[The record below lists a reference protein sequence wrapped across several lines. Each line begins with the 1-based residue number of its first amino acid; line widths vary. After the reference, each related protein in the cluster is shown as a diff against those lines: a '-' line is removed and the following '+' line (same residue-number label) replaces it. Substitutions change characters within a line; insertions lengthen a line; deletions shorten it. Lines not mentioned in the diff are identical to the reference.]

1 MNKCIIC
8 HDHLCNQVEGDLYVC
23 RDCDHLVGHCP
34 VCKKDVMK
42 GIKDKK
48 DKKDKKEIVCMDC
61 GYSFKKRKDYE

>member
-1 MNKCIIC
+1 
-8 HDHLCNQVEGDLYVC
+8 
-23 RDCDHLVGHCP
+23 
-34 VCKKDVMK
+34 MK